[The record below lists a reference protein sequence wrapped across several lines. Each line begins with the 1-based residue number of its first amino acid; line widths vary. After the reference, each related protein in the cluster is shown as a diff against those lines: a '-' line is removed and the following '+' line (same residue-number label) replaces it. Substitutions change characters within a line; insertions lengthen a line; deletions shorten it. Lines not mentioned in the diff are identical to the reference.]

1 MERVKKTRDKRKILL
16 VLPLMLLPFMAL
28 AFYAMGGGRGEMID
42 SSLASKGINTAL
54 PDANFKVEEPVD
66 KMGFYAKAGKD
77 TSGSSGGLGISSK
90 LGFGAEDE
98 KTSEINAKLEA
109 LNREINSTPV
119 NAVAGGK
126 SSAYA
131 QATKQNDA
139 GIKTDVDRLE
149 QMMKSMS
156 EGKQKDPEMEQMN
169 SVLEKILDIQNPVR
183 AQQKVLGR
191 IYSGQDL
198 EKFSAITAVIDGNQ
212 KVVQGASVKLRLTDS
227 VLLSGVMIPKGHLL
241 FGLCKIT
248 NQRLLLDIKNVRLG
262 SQIIPVD
269 LSVYSLDG
277 MPGIDAPDAV
287 FRDAAGMGAADG
299 ISGVS
304 VYGMEGVGGELAGV
318 GIDAAK
324 GLLSKRV
331 RVVKVKLKSGLQVLL
346 RNNEKNR

>member
-1 MERVKKTRDKRKILL
+1 METIKKTRDRRKILL

-28 AFYAMGGGRGEMID
+28 AFYALGGGSGQVVD
-42 SSLASKGINTAL
+42 PSLASKGINTAL
-54 PDANFKVEEPVD
+54 PDANFKVEEPAD

-77 TSGSSGGLGISSK
+77 TSASNGVSGIAEK
-90 LGFGAEDE
+90 LGFVAEDE
-98 KTSEINAKLEA
+98 KTLEINAKLEA
-109 LNREINSTPV
+109 LNKEINSPAIPV
-119 NAVAGGK
+119 VEAKAKVN
-126 SSAYA
+126 SSAGEA
-131 QATKQNDA
+131 SISA
-139 GIKTDVDRLE
+139 DVDRLE
-149 QMMKSMS
+149 QMMKSMT

-191 IYSGQDL
+191 IYAGQDL
-198 EKFSAITAVIDGNQ
+198 EKFSAINAVIDGNQ

-227 VLLSGVMIPKGHLL
+227 VLLSGVMIPKGHQL
-241 FGLCKIT
+241 FGLCRIT

-269 LSVYSLDG
+269 LSVYSMDG

-304 VYGMEGVGGELAGV
+304 VYGMEGIGGELAGA

-324 GLLSKRV
+324 GLLSRKV
-331 RVVKVKLKSGLQVLL
+331 RVVKVKLKGDMQVLL
-346 RNNEKNR
+346 RVNKEL

>member
-1 MERVKKTRDKRKILL
+1 M
-16 VLPLMLLPFMAL
+16 LPLMLLPFMAL
-28 AFYAMGGGRGEMID
+28 AFYALGGGRGQVID
-42 SSLASKGINTAL
+42 PSLASKGINTAL
-54 PDANFKVEEPVD
+54 PDANFKAEEPVD

-77 TSGSSGGLGISSK
+77 TSTENSVTGIAGK

-98 KTSEINAKLEA
+98 KTLEINAKLEA
-109 LNREINSTPV
+109 LNKEINSPV
-119 NAVAGGK
+119 APVVEPKAKVNSGNGDA
-126 SSAYA
+126 SISA
-131 QATKQNDA
+131 
-139 GIKTDVDRLE
+139 DVDRLE
-149 QMMKSMS
+149 QMMKSMT

-191 IYSGQDL
+191 IYAGQDL

-212 KVVQGASVKLRLTDS
+212 KVVQGSSVRLRLSDS
-227 VLLSGVMIPKGHLL
+227 VVLSGVMIPKGHQL
-241 FGLCKIT
+241 FGLCRIT

-269 LSVYSLDG
+269 LSVYAMDG

-304 VYGMEGVGGELAGV
+304 VYGMEGIGGELAGA

-324 GLLSKRV
+324 GLLSRKV
-331 RVVKVKLKSGLQVLL
+331 RVVKVKLKGDMQILL
-346 RNNEKNR
+346 RVNKQL

>member
-1 MERVKKTRDKRKILL
+1 METIKKTRDKRKILL

-28 AFYAMGGGRGEMID
+28 AFYAMGGGRGQVMD
-42 SSLASKGINTAL
+42 PSLARKGINTAL
-54 PDANFKVEEPVD
+54 PDANFKAEEPVD

-77 TSGSSGGLGISSK
+77 TSAENSVSGIAGK
-90 LGFGAEDE
+90 LGFSAEDE
-98 KTSEINAKLEA
+98 RTSEINAKLAE
-109 LNREINSTPV
+109 LNKEINSPP
-119 NAVAGGK
+119 ASASGGK
-126 SSAYA
+126 SPAYA
-131 QATKQNDA
+131 QAQKQNDE

-149 QMMKSMS
+149 QMMKSMQ
-156 EGKQKDPEMEQMN
+156 EGKQKDPEMDQMN

-183 AQQKVLGR
+183 AQQKILGK

-287 FRDAAGMGAADG
+287 FRDAAGMGVADG

-304 VYGMEGVGGELAGV
+304 VYGMDGVGGELAGA

-324 GLLSKRV
+324 SLLSKRT
-331 RVVKVKLKSGLQVLL
+331 RVVKVKLKGDMQVLL
-346 RNNEKNR
+346 RDNSKK

>member
-1 MERVKKTRDKRKILL
+1 M
-16 VLPLMLLPFMAL
+16 
-28 AFYAMGGGRGEMID
+28 
-42 SSLASKGINTAL
+42 
-54 PDANFKVEEPVD
+54 
-66 KMGFYAKAGKD
+66 
-77 TSGSSGGLGISSK
+77 
-90 LGFGAEDE
+90 
-98 KTSEINAKLEA
+98 
-109 LNREINSTPV
+109 
-119 NAVAGGK
+119 
-126 SSAYA
+126 
-131 QATKQNDA
+131 Q
-139 GIKTDVDRLE
+139 
-149 QMMKSMS
+149 

-183 AQQKVLGR
+183 AQAKVLGK
-191 IYSGQDL
+191 IYAGQDL

-227 VLLSGVMIPKGHLL
+227 VLLSGVLIPKGHLL

-287 FRDAAGMGAADG
+287 FRDAAGIGAADG

-304 VYGMEGVGGELAGV
+304 VYGMEGIGGELAGA

-324 GLLSKRV
+324 SLLSRKV
-331 RVVKVKLKSGLQVLL
+331 RVVKVKLKADLPVLL
-346 RNNEKNR
+346 RVNRQL

>member
-1 MERVKKTRDKRKILL
+1 METIKKTWDKRKILL
-16 VLPLMLLPFMAL
+16 VLPLMLLPFLAL
-28 AFYAMGGGRGEMID
+28 AFYALGGGRGQVID
-42 SSLASKGINTAL
+42 PKLASKGINTAL
-54 PDANFKVEEPVD
+54 PDANFKAEEPVD
-66 KMGFYAKAGKD
+66 KMGFYAKAAKD
-77 TSGSSGGLGISSK
+77 TSAENSVSGIATK

-98 KTSEINAKLEA
+98 KTSQINAKLEA
-109 LNREINSTPV
+109 LNKEINSPV
-119 NAVAGGK
+119 APVVEPKTKVNSGSGNA
-126 SSAYA
+126 SISA
-131 QATKQNDA
+131 
-139 GIKTDVDRLE
+139 DVDRLE
-149 QMMKSMS
+149 QMMKSMQ

-287 FRDAAGMGAADG
+287 FREAAGMGAADG

-304 VYGMEGVGGELAGV
+304 VYGLEGVGGELAGA

-324 GLLSKRV
+324 RLLSRKA
-331 RVVKVKLKSGLQVLL
+331 RVVKVKLKGDMQVLL
-346 RNNEKNR
+346 RVNKQL

>member
-1 MERVKKTRDKRKILL
+1 METIKKTRDKRKILL

-28 AFYAMGGGRGEMID
+28 AFYAMGGGRGQVND
-42 SSLASKGINTAL
+42 PSLASKGINTDL
-54 PDANFKVEEPVD
+54 PDANFKTEEPVD
-66 KMGFYAKAGKD
+66 KMGFYAKAGND
-77 TSGSSGGLGISSK
+77 LTAENGVSGIASK

-109 LNREINSTPV
+109 LNKEINSPV
-119 NAVAGGK
+119 VPTVEARANVNSRHGNA
-126 SSAYA
+126 SISA
-131 QATKQNDA
+131 
-139 GIKTDVDRLE
+139 DVDRLE
-149 QMMKSMS
+149 QMMKSMQ

-183 AQQKVLGR
+183 AQAKVLGR
-191 IYSGQDL
+191 IYSGQDM

-227 VLLSGVMIPKGHLL
+227 VLLSGVLIPKGHLL

-287 FRDAAGMGAADG
+287 FRDAAGMGAANG

-304 VYGMEGVGGELAGV
+304 VYGMEGVGGELADA

-324 GLLSKRV
+324 SLLSRNV
-331 RVVKVKLKSGLQVLL
+331 RVVKVKLKADLPVLL
-346 RNNEKNR
+346 RINRQP

>member
-1 MERVKKTRDKRKILL
+1 METIKKTRDKRKILL

-28 AFYAMGGGRGEMID
+28 AFYAMGGGRGEIID
-42 SSLASKGINTAL
+42 TKLASKGINTAL
-54 PDANFKVEEPVD
+54 PDANFKAEEPVD

-77 TSGSSGGLGISSK
+77 TSAENGVSGIAGK
-90 LGFGAEDE
+90 LGFGAEDQ

-109 LNREINSTPV
+109 LNREINSPV
-119 NAVAGGK
+119 APTVEAKAKVNSGSG
-126 SSAYA
+126 SASISA
-131 QATKQNDA
+131 
-139 GIKTDVDRLE
+139 DVDRLE
-149 QMMKSMS
+149 QMMKSMQ

-169 SVLEKILDIQNPVR
+169 SVLEKILDIQNPIR

-227 VLLSGVMIPKGHLL
+227 VLLSGIIIPKGHLL

-304 VYGMEGVGGELAGV
+304 VYGLEGVGGELAGA

-324 GLLSKRV
+324 SLLSRKV
-331 RVVKVKLKSGLQVLL
+331 RIVKVKLKAGFPVLL
-346 RNNEKNR
+346 RVNRQL